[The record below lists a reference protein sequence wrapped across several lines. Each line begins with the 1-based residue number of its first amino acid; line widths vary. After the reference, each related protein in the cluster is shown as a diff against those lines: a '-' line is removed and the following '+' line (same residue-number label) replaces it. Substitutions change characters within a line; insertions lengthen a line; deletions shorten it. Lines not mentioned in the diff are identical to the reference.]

1 MAADEVPNLPS
12 SLLQNGEQ
20 GEDACKEVD
29 AEAVPSRPRAGCPEG
44 HLQKKA
50 LEAWRAGRFRSNEHY
65 VAQASTGM
73 DCSRELPRGHGSV
86 LVVCQGSYLVMAHI
100 AFDPECVGIKP
111 VLDPC

>member
-1 MAADEVPNLPS
+1 MRRQ
-12 SLLQNGEQ
+12 SLRAPRR
-20 GEDACKEVD
+20 DAQKGT
-29 AEAVPSRPRAGCPEG
+29 SRRRRW
-44 HLQKKA
+44 K
-50 LEAWRAGRFRSNEHY
+50 AGRFRSNEHY